1 MRAEIVTRN
10 AEGIFS
16 GSCPHC
22 GERIRADDLLVSET
36 LACPHCI
43 ENIEV
48 RSYGSTVLFLRAP
61 VKVLPRPPRAPRMI
75 DPDTYCDY

>member
-10 AEGIFS
+10 AAGIFS

-22 GERIRADDLLVSET
+22 GEHIRADVCCGDEF
-36 LACPHCI
+36 ACPHCI
-43 ENIEV
+43 ENIQV
-48 RSYGSTVLFLRAP
+48 QNYGSTFLFLRAP
-61 VKVLPRPPRAPRMI
+61 VKVLPIPPRAPRMI